1 MGEPA
6 RRGWAADFGPFLT
19 LGIQLAIAVVAFF
32 FLGRWLD
39 DVLGTTPWLMIAG
52 LLLGS
57 VGGLI
62 QFFRTASALGK
73 KQDEEAREQRALHDH

>member
-1 MGEPA
+1 MGEPS
-6 RRGWAADFGPFLT
+6 RHGWAADLGPFLT

-39 DVLGTTPWLMIAG
+39 GILGTGPWLMIGG

-57 VGGLI
+57 AGGLV

-73 KQDEEAREQRALHDH
+73 REDERARERRESRDH

>member
-1 MGEPA
+1 MEEPT
-6 RRGWAADFGPFLT
+6 RRTWAADFGPFLT

-39 DVLGTTPWLMIAG
+39 GLLGTSPWLMIAG
-52 LLLGS
+52 VALGT
-57 VGGLI
+57 VGGLV

-73 KQDEEAREQRALHDH
+73 KEDEEAQARRSLRDH

>member
-1 MGEPA
+1 MGEPS
-6 RRGWAADFGPFLT
+6 RRGWAADLGPFFT

-39 DVLGTTPWLMIAG
+39 GMLGTGPWLMIAG

-57 VGGLI
+57 GGGLV
-62 QFFRTASALGK
+62 QFIRAASTLGK
-73 KQDEEAREQRALHDH
+73 QEDEKARVRRESRDH